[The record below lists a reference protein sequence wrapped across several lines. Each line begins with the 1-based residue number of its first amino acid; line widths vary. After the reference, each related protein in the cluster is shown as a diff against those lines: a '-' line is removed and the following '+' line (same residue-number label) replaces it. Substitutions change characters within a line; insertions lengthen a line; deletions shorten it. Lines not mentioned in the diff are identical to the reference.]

1 MVKTQI
7 DVKRAIMESGKSM
20 AEVAEATG
28 IDRSNI
34 SKLWTKTGDKDPNPT
49 LSKLLAVA
57 EAIGKDITELFYPVD
72 GSPVAQP
79 KMEQGAETAQAKP
92 QEAVAEH
99 IGGNVFMCPHC
110 QEKFALGVSL
120 VPLK

>member
-1 MVKTQI
+1 MVKTKL
-7 DVKRAIMESGKSM
+7 DVRRAIMESGVSM
-20 AEVAEATG
+20 AEVADHTK

-34 SKLWTKTGDKDPNPT
+34 SKMWAERANPT
-49 LSKLLAVA
+49 YNKLLAVA

-72 GSPVAQP
+72 SSPAVQP
-79 KMEQGAETAQAKP
+79 KVEQVTETIQAKP
-92 QEAVAEH
+92 QEAMAEH